1 MSQDSPDWRDDVDAF
16 VTDWLS
22 DERIPGAALGVVDC
36 TDGTVRHAKGYGAR
50 NLASNVP
57 ATPKTVYGVAPVTKS
72 VTALAVLQLV
82 ERTRLDLDDPI
93 TDYLDRYGDLA
104 EPLTVHE
111 LLCHASG
118 MPSDGA
124 SVVLIARGMGAAP
137 AEVPLSS
144 DRDLDRHVA
153 SALADRDPERRFHY
167 YNTGYT
173 TLGALVETLDG
184 RAFSEYVTAEILE
197 PLGMDRSV
205 VAPDNL
211 SGFENAMTP
220 YRTEDG
226 DRVECDFPVK
236 GVGAA
241 GGLVTSVLDLADYLA
256 AGFNP
261 DPDLVDPDLLARAHE
276 THATRQQ
283 YLDGTEQG
291 YGYGWMRRPFLGDTL
306 VEHGGSLGV
315 STAYVGYLADAG
327 VGVALACNDA
337 PKTHPQFVDPAVL
350 ALVQGHKPTAT
361 RFYALRER
369 ADRVAGTYESHRGI
383 ATATVEADGA
393 CIEVE
398 FDTDLG
404 GETLTAFPADADPD
418 DGSYYTVAA
427 SGARVP
433 VEFERTHAGRLD
445 IFYQRWRLRGQT

>member
-22 DERIPGAALGVVDC
+22 DERIPGAALGVVNC
-36 TDGTVRHAKGYGAR
+36 TDGTVRHAEGYGAR
-50 NLASNVP
+50 NLASNAP
-57 ATPKTVYGVAPVTKS
+57 ATPKTVYGVASVTKS

-104 EPLTVHE
+104 EPPTVHE

-144 DRDLDRHVA
+144 DGDLNRHVA
-153 SALADRDPERRFHY
+153 SAL
-167 YNTGYT
+167 
-173 TLGALVETLDG
+173 
-184 RAFSEYVTAEILE
+184 
-197 PLGMDRSV
+197 
-205 VAPDNL
+205 
-211 SGFENAMTP
+211 
-220 YRTEDG
+220 
-226 DRVECDFPVK
+226 
-236 GVGAA
+236 
-241 GGLVTSVLDLADYLA
+241 
-256 AGFNP
+256 
-261 DPDLVDPDLLARAHE
+261 
-276 THATRQQ
+276 
-283 YLDGTEQG
+283 
-291 YGYGWMRRPFLGDTL
+291 
-306 VEHGGSLGV
+306 
-315 STAYVGYLADAG
+315 
-327 VGVALACNDA
+327 
-337 PKTHPQFVDPAVL
+337 
-350 ALVQGHKPTAT
+350 
-361 RFYALRER
+361 

-404 GETLTAFPADADPD
+404 EETLTAFPVDVDPD

-433 VEFERTHAGRLD
+433 IEFERTQAGRLD
-445 IFYQRWRLRGQT
+445 MFYQRWRLRGQA